1 MKMYST
7 PEKVISYTGVRPQD
21 FYLEDD
27 GEKTA
32 EEKLKEMIEGWLL
45 QVKDLIDADRN
56 RDYNKEV
63 DEGKREKVPPG
74 IENIALRMAA
84 NMVAQAQLRRETP
97 IVRHDD
103 YSVDMVED
111 KVMTNAIKNDLARFP
126 FKFDVKLM
134 HTGKTKED

>member
-1 MKMYST
+1 MYST
-7 PEKVISYTGVRPQD
+7 PGKVISYTGVRPQD
-21 FYLEDD
+21 FYLED
-27 GEKTA
+27 GEEKTA
-32 EEKLKEMIEGWLL
+32 EEKLEELIEGWLL
-45 QVKDLIDADRN
+45 QIKDLIDADRG
-56 RDYNKEV
+56 REYKE
-63 DEGKREKVPPG
+63 DIPPG

-126 FKFDVKLM
+126 FKFKVKLM
-134 HTGKTKED
+134 NTGTYKED